1 MDVSFTN
8 VLEGARQYFQG
19 LPVPSTGS
27 GAATS
32 VDHNLHSASSANPAS
47 STSAATHDH
56 DASSQPVQST
66 QSISTSTNSSSN
78 SGNGSNSS
86 GNTQES
92 SRYPADVR
100 PSSSV
105 ESSNAAGGT
114 NFWNPHVDPYA
125 PQPTRVE
132 VPDTRPGDEG
142 SAMEPSSSSSGTVT
156 LTEMQPSN
164 YQSSSVAASSSG
176 FSQRALPTSSSSS
189 SLTSSSSDHN
199 HHQSHLPTSNNSS
212 LHLHQ
217 MQPPQSPHSPGPV
230 YQQLNNVSRTS
241 FSTAEM
247 LASSSPHSVP
257 AYQAAGNERQS
268 QPIVAQRT
276 QYYPRYHH
284 PDITKC
290 APAPYSQSS
299 IYQSA
304 NVAQSSSMVQ
314 QSSTRPTPIEQ
325 NNTTASSVVAQ
336 GHCPPEPQRMQGTY
350 GGNVPLAQNSVGGST
365 VYGSSSS
372 SSSQS
377 FRSAG
382 QYQQQVHRLA
392 ASSVND
398 RSHSSDGLHSST
410 AACTSSSQAVSPRQ
424 PGSGSSSSNHI
435 PSQSQSQNLP
445 GHIPSPHLPST
456 SVHYQQQYQQPSSL
470 QQQQQHPSRINASS
484 HSHGSSYGNRAV
496 PLPQHGV
503 PSSSPAAMTASH
515 SQQQQQMPPPSA
527 GYHAGTTPSPH
538 HEPSPRHATPSP
550 HHATPSPQRQS
561 PHVSSLHN
569 PHASPSP
576 HHTPSPHNSF
586 QPHSPTYPPPPLQP
600 HQQPHQQQHQQQQQQ
615 LSASSRS
622 TPHSYNLP
630 PATSQHYQSNYVAAV
645 RDAGMGLPYVPPPPS
660 QSSYHSFQKSSQ
672 PESQGSSYYSQPSR
686 SHGQSYGMQ
695 QMLAPPQTAYPNTSG
710 SNSLGGYQQNAGKH
724 ATYNGADVTKRGM
737 IDVAATPYGTHR
749 PPTQRNGNTH
759 NLPPIAALSSYHSN
773 RRESLGKSAQMAARQ
788 RMHSANATSKSQ
800 SVVMPPTVSSA
811 TPSQRL
817 AEYPMTPVSAVNHA
831 IPVNGRTTTVTNMTY
846 SSRYS
851 GQQGYPSPSYA
862 TTMAPS
868 HHGNNSTS
876 STTVTTINHS
886 GPSNARSSV
895 STVHVYQSSDEPD
908 RSAGSSAYSHHHQP
922 SIRMTTESY
931 AYKEYSSYQNPTS
944 SGNTQAT
951 SVAVIASSPSPSN
964 AVRKR
969 ESPLDLSVKTVKTS
983 ADSTAQDDLETI
995 AADKHVSS
1003 SSLSISRNN
1012 VNRSMPPPAAVH
1024 QSALAQS
1031 SYPSYDHRPS
1041 SNSSRNSTS
1050 VTCIRAS
1057 TPQTVCAP
1065 KVDFLPDFTST
1076 PLRHQSHHENSL
1088 RRSAAQ
1094 QLYVSS
1100 AQPPSSHHS
1109 NASPLPHMSTFKKRP
1124 LPTSPLYDG
1133 LIPPPSSSSSSSTSA
1148 SSSYLQAN
1156 DSVSSRFSKY
1166 HSMMDPSPRFGPST
1180 LPAQDYPPDS
1190 SKYYLAD
1197 NRAKYDQQFSQRE
1210 RMTVK
1215 RPGEAI
1221 FGMGSPSKQTRVA
1234 WRVPGAEKQII
1245 EPKLSTTS
1253 ALNEQQKRQ
1262 EMNLSAA
1269 LPNGILTTPGVHDQR
1284 TDSSGY
1290 STSESS
1296 RYQSVYCD
1304 KRTYSDSKIVRSS
1317 PLSYNHPAV
1326 SKSASVHPLPQQLTY
1341 PSYRPLVQKTT
1352 CPPSGMSGGQPVDQ
1366 PSNTGSN
1373 ITVRGLLRHNLEIK
1387 QQRDEQLNS
1396 QQPILV
1402 NHSQQGFPNKAVAPV
1417 EPKSI
1422 GRHNLSPFTA
1432 ASLLERNSNTPPHYK
1447 FHVPRAVDSITQ
1459 EVPRSMY
1466 TSRVNASA
1474 TLPGKEASLA
1484 GPRGTENQI
1493 HRDKDDGLAAILAAK
1508 IRTKAELKQVG
1519 TGQFATKASSVP
1531 PQDVSSTPREIDSA
1545 ASTSTPQSGSSA
1557 GSPPKLTREKTVC
1570 LPPRRRL
1577 FSRTDEDNMTVAAAV
1592 PVAVTVASTVP
1603 ARASGCRSSSETS
1616 VFDFRESDS
1625 EGEMPV
1631 LERQTLE
1638 EMRRDRKQLSKVQPP
1653 IPLND
1658 AVCMNMASSTDLV
1671 KIELKENDK
1680 INDIDPFWSN
1690 TCDKFMEQLRTGDAA
1705 KKRGRRKKVDNIAT
1719 SKLED
1724 AANDSD
1730 KESDANASHSQIK
1743 PEDIKKEMPDPS
1755 SKEDKD
1761 SDLFKD
1767 IKIKTE
1773 PGLERKEDDKH
1784 SSDDSDEIPL
1794 IKRARQ
1800 EIKKEDSD
1808 CDEEI
1813 ICRRRRIRRGG
1824 RIKLESSSGS
1834 DSSSEDSDASTE
1846 FGHGSSVADRLRARK
1861 RSMVNV
1867 SEGMKLRS
1875 RDTTPHK
1882 IKTEKESKL
1891 SPPKSGMSQKSK
1903 PKPLFGDGSDFRP
1916 GWEEEVYVYK
1926 KSLRM
1931 PPRLITVSKPS
1942 RFHRL
1947 STSLPDLDPGSPAL
1961 SVSMDS
1967 SDVCLGRNKRDSDME
1982 SNYSFSI
1989 MGVGSKIDDEEATS
2003 STTVSCPPK
2012 AMIKHSRSENNSI
2025 VDVLAQKVGSGGQKD
2040 LKKKQNLKSNKNSNI
2055 NKSTNEPEL
2064 LPTPGLTPLLSSE
2077 TSKSSKNKIAL
2088 KNNRNPIKVTNSVL
2102 LGYFRKETVNNFRD
2116 AFKNNHTL
2124 PNKFSTLVLK
2134 SRTRMETKVLKKETT
2149 IREVFGEDRPASAP
2163 PMQNHDDTSQDDDS
2177 QNETPENALG
2187 KVRTLKQKV
2196 VSRLRNAGIL
2206 RSQKAIVNSKRRLL
2220 TAERRKDLL
2229 KSLAN
2234 KKLHRI
2240 NTDIDQEETNDA
2252 REEEN
2257 NEMEDDKNDLDIRN
2271 KKKLKLRPGRR
2282 KFRSGFDYI
2291 RKKKKPLKKDETLPK
2306 DRKRQSQA
2314 NKPSPEC
2321 VADIQSEIRTWVI
2334 KKGVGETILHRAA
2347 RLGYTDV
2354 TAYCLEKLNSAPSP
2368 KDNAGYTPLHEACS
2382 KGHLEIAKLLLAYG
2396 ANVSESAN
2404 GGIRPLH
2411 EAAENGAT
2419 ELVRLLLSYGADP
2432 LLATYSGQTPL
2443 MLAIDTEAKSIL
2455 EHHLAD
2461 IQGRTTVPWSFVG
2474 PSSILDPEETG
2485 YNPFDN
2491 VPLDNP
2497 ESDELDDIEMEV
2509 SDINLPVL
2517 FTLNNDPDK
2526 WVLLQDLMAVLRIK
2540 SRDALLRQINPKTH
2554 SGPPAIAHRDVMR
2567 DLKLPDFLEQ
2577 TRCCHLLSGGERI
2590 NVRGSKVTLIKYND
2604 KVKSLLNVEK
2614 VLISLR

>member
-32 VDHNLHSASSANPAS
+32 VDHNLHSTSSTNPAS
-47 STSAATHDH
+47 STSATTHDH
-56 DASSQPVQST
+56 DAPSQPTQST
-66 QSISTSTNSSSN
+66 QSISTSANSSSSSN
-78 SGNGSNSS
+78 SNV
-86 GNTQES
+86 QES
-92 SRYPADVR
+92 NRYPADVR

-105 ESSNAAGGT
+105 ESSNATAGSS
-114 NFWNPHVDPYA
+114 FWNPHVEPYA

-142 SAMEPSSSSSGTVT
+142 SSMEPSSSSGTVT

-164 YQSSSVAASSSG
+164 YQFSSSSSSAAASSSN
-176 FSQRALPTSSSSS
+176 FSQRPPLTSSSSS
-189 SLTSSSSDHN
+189 TTSSSSDHN
-199 HHQSHLPTSNNSS
+199 HHHHQSHLSTLNSS
-212 LHLHQ
+212 SHLHQ
-217 MQPPQSPHSPGPV
+217 MQPPQPPHSPGPV
-230 YQQLNNVSRTS
+230 YQQLSNVSRTS
-241 FSTAEM
+241 FSAAEM
-247 LASSSPHSVP
+247 LASSSSHS
-257 AYQAAGNERQS
+257 ASTYQAANNDRQS

-304 NVAQSSSMVQ
+304 NVAQPPSMVQ
-314 QSSTRPTPIEQ
+314 QPSTRPTPIEQ
-325 NNTTASSVVAQ
+325 SNTTASSNVVTQ
-336 GHCPPEPQRMQGTY
+336 GHCPPEQQRIPGTY
-350 GGNVPLAQNSVGGST
+350 GNNMPLAQSSLNGSS
-365 VYGSSSS
+365 VYGSGSSS

-377 FRSAG
+377 YRPTN
-382 QYQQQVHRLA
+382 QYQQQAHRLT
-392 ASSVND
+392 ASTLSVND

-410 AACTSSSQAVSPRQ
+410 AACSSSSQAVSPRQ
-424 PGSGSSSSNHI
+424 PGPGSSSSNHI
-435 PSQSQSQNLP
+435 PLQSQSQNLP
-445 GHIPSPHLPST
+445 GHIPSPHLPSAAT
-456 SVHYQQQYQQPSSL
+456 SVHYHHQQQQQQQQQHHQQSSSL
-470 QQQQQHPSRINASS
+470 QQQQQQQQQQQHPSRINASP
-484 HSHGSSYGNRAV
+484 HSHGSSYGGRIM
-496 PLPQHGV
+496 PLPPHGV
-503 PSSSPAAMTASH
+503 PSSSSSVAMAANH
-515 SQQQQQMPPPSA
+515 SQQQMPPPPS
-527 GYHAGTTPSPH
+527 GYHVGTTPSPH

-586 QPHSPTYPPPPLQP
+586 QPHSPTYPPPPP
-600 HQQPHQQQHQQQQQQ
+600 PPPPPQQQQQQ
-615 LSASSRS
+615 QSSASSRS
-622 TPHSYNLP
+622 TSQSYNLP
-630 PATSQHYQSNYVAAV
+630 PVTSQHYQTNYVAAV
-645 RDAGMGLPYVPPPPS
+645 RDAAMGLPYAPPPPS
-660 QSSYHSFQKSSQ
+660 QSSYHSFQKNSQ
-672 PESQGSSYYSQPSR
+672 PESQGNNYYSQPSR
-686 SHGQSYGMQ
+686 SHNQSYSMQ
-695 QMLAPPQTAYPNTSG
+695 QMLVPQTVYPNTPGNNNLG
-710 SNSLGGYQQNAGKH
+710 SYQQNVSKH
-724 ATYNGADVTKRGM
+724 ATYNGADATKRGA
-737 IDVAATPYGTHR
+737 IDVTTIPYGTHR
-749 PPTQRNGNTH
+749 SPTQRSGNTH

-773 RRESLGKSAQMAARQ
+773 RRELLGKSAQTVRQ
-788 RMHSANATSKSQ
+788 RIHSTNATNKVP
-800 SVVMPPTVSSA
+800 SVVMPPSSI
-811 TPSQRL
+811 TMPPQRL
-817 AEYPMTPVSAVNHA
+817 AEYPMTPVSAINHA

-846 SSRYS
+846 GSRYT
-851 GQQGYPSPSYA
+851 GQQSYPSSTYA
-862 TTMAPS
+862 TTIAPS
-868 HHGNNSTS
+868 HHGNNSAN
-876 STTVTTINHS
+876 STTVTTISSHGGS
-886 GPSNARSSV
+886 GGARSSV
-895 STVHVYQSSDEPD
+895 SSIHAYQSSDESD
-908 RSAGSSAYSHHHQP
+908 RSAGSSSYHQP
-922 SIRMTTESY
+922 PTRITTEGY
-931 AYKEYSSYQNPTS
+931 AYKEHPYQNPAS
-944 SGNTQAT
+944 SGSQAT
-951 SVAVIASSPSPSN
+951 SVATMASSSSPSN

-983 ADSTAQDDLETI
+983 ADSTAQDDLETVST
-995 AADKHVSS
+995 DKHVSS
-1003 SSLSISRNN
+1003 SNLSSSRNN
-1012 VNRSMPPPAAVH
+1012 VNRPMPPPAVVH
-1024 QSALAQS
+1024 QSAPAQPSYAS
-1031 SYPSYDHRPS
+1031 SYDRPS
-1041 SNSSRNSTS
+1041 SNSSRNSMQ
-1050 VTCIRAS
+1050 VTCVRAS

-1076 PLRHQSHHENSL
+1076 PLRQSHHDSSL
-1088 RRSAAQ
+1088 RRSTPQHPQ
-1094 QLYVSS
+1094 QLYVPS
-1100 AQPPSSHHS
+1100 AQPLSSHHT
-1109 NASPLPHMSTFKKRP
+1109 NTSPLPHMSTFKKRP
-1124 LPTSPLYDG
+1124 LPTSPYDG
-1133 LIPPPSSSSSSSTSA
+1133 LTIPPPPSSSSSSTSA
-1148 SSSYLQAN
+1148 SSSYLQTN

-1166 HSMMDPSPRFGPST
+1166 HSMMDSSPRLGPPT

-1190 SKYYLAD
+1190 SYYLAD
-1197 NRAKYDQQFSQRE
+1197 SRAKFDQQFPQRE
-1210 RMTVK
+1210 RSLK
-1215 RPGEAI
+1215 RAGEAI
-1221 FGMGSPSKQTRVA
+1221 YGIGNPNKQARAA
-1234 WRVPGAEKQII
+1234 WRVPSTDKQIV
-1245 EPKLSTTS
+1245 ESKLSTTG
-1253 ALNEQQKRQ
+1253 AQNEQQKRQ
-1262 EMNLSAA
+1262 EMNLSVP
-1269 LPNGILTTPGVHDQR
+1269 LPNGALTTPGDHRIDNG
-1284 TDSSGY
+1284 SY
-1290 STSESS
+1290 STPES

-1304 KRTYSDSKIVRSS
+1304 KRTYPESKIIRSS
-1317 PLSYNHPAV
+1317 SSSYNHPV
-1326 SKSASVHPLPQQLTY
+1326 ISKSASVHPLPQQLSSAQLTY
-1341 PSYRPLVQKTT
+1341 PNYRQSIQKMA
-1352 CPPSGMSGGQPVDQ
+1352 CPSSGMSSGQSIDQ
-1366 PSNTGSN
+1366 PSNTGVDKRVLN
-1373 ITVRGLLRHNLEIK
+1373 LLRNSLENK

-1402 NHSQQGFPNKAVAPV
+1402 NHNQQSFQNKVVAPV

-1447 FHVPRAVDSITQ
+1447 LHVPRAIDSITQ

-1466 TSRVNASA
+1466 ASRVNASA

-1484 GPRGTENQI
+1484 GPRGAENQI

-1519 TGQFATKASSVP
+1519 TGQFTTKASSIL

-1557 GSPPKLTREKTVC
+1557 GSPPKLTREKMVS

-1577 FSRTDEDNMTVAAAV
+1577 FSRTDEDNIPVTV
-1592 PVAVTVASTVP
+1592 PVAATVASTVP

-1625 EGEMPV
+1625 ESEMPV

-1680 INDIDPFWSN
+1680 INDMDPFWSN
-1690 TCDKFMEQLRTGDAA
+1690 ACDKFMEQLRAGDAI
-1705 KKRGRRKKVDNIAT
+1705 KKRGRRKKMSGIAT

-1724 AANDSD
+1724 AINDSD
-1730 KESDANASHSQIK
+1730 KESDTNASHSRIK
-1743 PEDIKKEMPDPS
+1743 PEDIKKEIPDPS
-1755 SKEDKD
+1755 NKDDKN
-1761 SDLFKD
+1761 LIFKD
-1767 IKIKTE
+1767 VKIKTE
-1773 PGLERKEDDKH
+1773 PGLRKEDDKH
-1784 SSDDSDEIPL
+1784 SSDDSDEVPL
-1794 IKRARQ
+1794 IKRTRQ
-1800 EIKKEDSD
+1800 EVKKEDSD
-1808 CDEEI
+1808 CDEDV
-1813 ICRRRRIRRGG
+1813 ICRRRRIR

-1834 DSSSEDSDASTE
+1834 ESSSEDSDVSTV

-1861 RSMVNV
+1861 RSIANV

-1882 IKTEKESKL
+1882 VKTEKESKL
-1891 SPPKSGMSQKSK
+1891 SPPKGGTSQKVK

-1967 SDVCLGRNKRDSDME
+1967 SDVCLSRNKRDSDME

-1989 MGVGSKIDDEEATS
+1989 MGLGSKIDDEEATS

-2012 AMIKHSRSENNSI
+2012 AMMKHFRSDNNSI
-2025 VDVLAQKVGSGGQKD
+2025 VDVLAQKVGGGQKD
-2040 LKKKQNLKSNKNSNI
+2040 SKKKQNLKSNKSSNVNKI
-2055 NKSTNEPEL
+2055 NNEPEL
-2064 LPTPGLTPLLSSE
+2064 LPTPGLAPLLSSE
-2077 TSKSSKNKIAL
+2077 TSKSPKNKIAL

-2124 PNKFSTLVLK
+2124 PNEFSTLVLK
-2134 SRTRMETKVLKKETT
+2134 SRTRTETKVLKKETT

-2163 PMQNHDDTSQDDDS
+2163 PMQNRDDTSQDDDS

-2206 RSQKAIVNSKRRLL
+2206 RSHKAIANSKRHLL

-2240 NTDIDQEETNDA
+2240 KTEMEQEETNDT

-2257 NEMEDDKNDLDIRN
+2257 NEMEDDKNDLEIRN

-2291 RKKKKPLKKDETLPK
+2291 RKKKKPLKKDEALPK
-2306 DRKRQSQA
+2306 ERKRQSQA

-2443 MLAIDTEAKSIL
+2443 MLAVDTEANAIL
-2455 EHHLAD
+2455 EQHLAD
-2461 IQGRTTVPWSFVG
+2461 IQGRTTVPWSFAG
-2474 PSSILDPEETG
+2474 PSSIFDPEETG
-2485 YNPFDN
+2485 YNPLDD
-2491 VPLDNP
+2491 VPSDNP

-2526 WVLLQDLMAVLRIK
+2526 WVLLQDLMAILKIK
-2540 SRDALLRQINPKTH
+2540 SRDALLRQINPKAH
-2554 SGPPAIAHRDVMR
+2554 SGPPAIAHREVMR
-2567 DLKLPDFLEQ
+2567 ELKLPDFLEQ
-2577 TRCCHLLSGGERI
+2577 SRCCHLLSGGERI
-2590 NVRGSKVTLIKYND
+2590 NVRGSKVILIKYND

>member
-19 LPVPSTGS
+19 LPVPSTGD

-32 VDHNLHSASSANPAS
+32 VDLHATSSTNSAS
-47 STSAATHDH
+47 STSTTTNDH
-56 DASSQPVQST
+56 DASSQPT
-66 QSISTSTNSSSN
+66 QSISTSVNSSS
-78 SGNGSNSS
+78 GSNV
-86 GNTQES
+86 QES
-92 SRYPADVR
+92 NRYSTDVR
-100 PSSSV
+100 PTLSV
-105 ESSNAAGGT
+105 ESSSTASGSS
-114 NFWNPHVDPYA
+114 FWNPHVEPYP
-125 PQPTRVE
+125 PQPTKVE
-132 VPDTRPGDEG
+132 VPDTRPGDES
-142 SAMEPSSSSSGTVT
+142 SAMEPSSSSGTVT

-164 YQSSSVAASSSG
+164 HQ
-176 FSQRALPTSSSSS
+176 SSSSS
-189 SLTSSSSDHN
+189 PAVASIASSTNFSQRSPPISSSSLSSTPSSSDHN
-199 HHQSHLPTSNNSS
+199 HHHQIHTSTANLSS
-212 LHLHQ
+212 HLHQ
-217 MQPPQSPHSPGPV
+217 MQPPQPSHSPGPV
-230 YQQLNNVSRTS
+230 YQQLNNVSRSS
-241 FSTAEM
+241 FNTAEM
-247 LASSSPHSVP
+247 LASSSSHSVST
-257 AYQAAGNERQS
+257 YQAVSNNDRQS
-268 QPIVAQRT
+268 QPIVVQRA

-304 NVAQSSSMVQ
+304 NVAQPSSTVQ
-314 QSSTRPTPIEQ
+314 QPSTRPTPMEQ
-325 NNTTASSVVAQ
+325 NNMSSSGIVAQ
-336 GHCPPEPQRMQGTY
+336 GHCPPEQQRVPGTY
-350 GGNVPLAQNSVGGST
+350 GNNMPSVQNPLGGST

-372 SSSQS
+372 SSSSSSQNY
-377 FRSAG
+377 RSAS
-382 QYQQQVHRLA
+382 QYQQQAHRLA
-392 ASSVND
+392 TASTSSLND
-398 RSHSSDGLHSST
+398 RSHSSDGPHSST
-410 AACTSSSQAVSPRQ
+410 VPFSSSSAISPRQ
-424 PGSGSSSSNHI
+424 PAAGNSSSSHI

-445 GHIPSPHLPST
+445 GHIPSPSAAS
-456 SVHYQQQYQQPSSL
+456 SVHHQQQQQQQQQQSSL
-470 QQQQQHPSRINASS
+470 QQQHPSRINVSP
-484 HSHGSSYGNRAV
+484 HSHGSSYGSRV
-496 PLPQHGV
+496 LPPPSHGV
-503 PSSSPAAMTASH
+503 PTSTSSAAAANH
-515 SQQQQQMPPPSA
+515 SQQHMPPPS

-538 HEPSPRHATPSP
+538 HEMPSHHATPSP

-561 PHVSSLHN
+561 PHVSNLHN

-586 QPHSPTYPPPPLQP
+586 QPHSPTYPPPPPLP
-600 HQQPHQQQHQQQQQQ
+600 PPP
-615 LSASSRS
+615 ASSRS

-630 PATSQHYQSNYVAAV
+630 SVTSQHYQTNYAAT
-645 RDAGMGLPYVPPPPS
+645 RETAMALPYAPPPSS

-672 PESQGSSYYSQPSR
+672 SESQGSNYYSQSGR
-686 SHGQSYGMQ
+686 SHNQSYGMQ
-695 QMLAPPQTAYPNTSG
+695 QMLVPPQTVFPGTPSSNNLGSYQQSG
-710 SNSLGGYQQNAGKH
+710 SKH
-724 ATYNGADVTKRGM
+724 ATYNGAEIAKRSA
-737 IDVAATPYGTHR
+737 IDVATPYATHR
-749 PPTQRNGNTH
+749 SSAQRNSNTH

-773 RRESLGKSAQMAARQ
+773 RREFLGKSAQSMVQRQ
-788 RMHSANATSKSQ
+788 RIHSTNVNSK
-800 SVVMPPTVSSA
+800 VPAAMPPT
-811 TPSQRL
+811 TPSSMAMPAQRL
-817 AEYPMTPVSAVNHA
+817 AEYPMTPASVMNHA

-846 SSRYS
+846 GTRYS
-851 GQQGYPSPSYA
+851 GQQGYLSSSYA
-862 TTMAPS
+862 TTLAPS
-868 HHGNNSTS
+868 HHGSNSTG
-876 STTVTTINHS
+876 STTVTSISHGGIGS
-886 GPSNARSSV
+886 ARSSV
-895 STVHVYQSSDEPD
+895 STIHTYQSSDESD
-908 RSAGSSAYSHHHQP
+908 RTAGSSSHHHHQHHHHHHQ
-922 SIRMTTESY
+922 SSTRVTTENY
-931 AYKEYSSYQNPTS
+931 GYKEYPPYQNPASS
-944 SGNTQAT
+944 SGSQTAPAAAMAT
-951 SVAVIASSPSPSN
+951 SPSPSSI
-964 AVRKR
+964 VRKR

-983 ADSTAQDDLETI
+983 ADSTAQDDLETTST
-995 AADKHVSS
+995 DKHVSS
-1003 SSLSISRNN
+1003 SNLSTARSN
-1012 VNRSMPPPAAVH
+1012 VNRSMPPPPAVH
-1024 QSALAQS
+1024 QSTPAQP
-1031 SYPSYDHRPS
+1031 SYPSSYDSRPS
-1041 SNSSRNSTS
+1041 SNSSRNSMPVTS
-1050 VTCIRAS
+1050 IRAS

-1065 KVDFLPDFTST
+1065 KVDFLPDFNST
-1076 PLRHQSHHENSL
+1076 PLRHQSHHENPL
-1088 RRSAAQ
+1088 RRSTT
-1094 QLYVSS
+1094 QLYVPP
-1100 AQPPSSHHS
+1100 AQPLSSHHA
-1109 NASPLPHMSTFKKRP
+1109 NNTAPLPHMSTFVKKRP
-1124 LPTSPLYDG
+1124 LPTSLYDG
-1133 LIPPPSSSSSSSTSA
+1133 LTIPPPSSSSSA
-1148 SSSYLQAN
+1148 SSASYLQTN
-1156 DSVSSRFSKY
+1156 DSMSSRFSKY
-1166 HSMMDPSPRFGPST
+1166 SSMMDPSSRVGAPT
-1180 LPAQDYPPDS
+1180 LPAQDYTPDPN
-1190 SKYYLAD
+1190 KYYLGD
-1197 NRAKYDQQFSQRE
+1197 SKAKFDQQFSQRE
-1210 RMTVK
+1210 RMPFK
-1215 RPGEAI
+1215 RSGEAI
-1221 FGMGSPSKQTRVA
+1221 YGVGSPSKQPRVS
-1234 WRVPGAEKQII
+1234 WRVPSTDKQIA
-1245 EPKLSTTS
+1245 EPKLSTAS
-1253 ALNEQQKRQ
+1253 VLNEQQKRQ
-1262 EMNLSAA
+1262 EMSLPVP
-1269 LPNGILTTPGVHDQR
+1269 LPNGTLVTPGVYDQR
-1284 TDSSGY
+1284 PDSGGY
-1290 STSESS
+1290 SAPESS
-1296 RYQSVYCD
+1296 RYQPTYCD
-1304 KRTYSDSKIVRSS
+1304 KKTYPESKVVRSS
-1317 PLSYNHPAV
+1317 PSSYNHPV
-1326 SKSASVHPLPQQLTY
+1326 ISKPNANMHVLPQQLSGAQPIY
-1341 PSYRPLVQKTT
+1341 SNYRQAVQKTT
-1352 CPPSGMSGGQPVDQ
+1352 CSLSATSGGQPIDQ
-1366 PSNTGSN
+1366 PSNTGADKRVLS
-1373 ITVRGLLRHNLEIK
+1373 LLRNSLENK

-1402 NHSQQGFPNKAVAPV
+1402 NHSQQSFQNKVVAPV
-1417 EPKSI
+1417 EPKTNI

-1447 FHVPRAVDSITQ
+1447 LHVPRAVDSITQ
-1459 EVPRSMY
+1459 EAPRSMY
-1466 TSRVNASA
+1466 ASRVNASA
-1474 TLPGKEASLA
+1474 TLPGKEASLV
-1484 GPRGTENQI
+1484 GPRGAEI

-1519 TGQFATKASSVP
+1519 IGQFTTKAPS
-1531 PQDVSSTPREIDSA
+1531 QDISSTPKA
-1545 ASTSTPQSGSSA
+1545 A
-1557 GSPPKLTREKTVC
+1557 TV
-1570 LPPRRRL
+1570 P
-1577 FSRTDEDNMTVAAAV
+1577 AV
-1592 PVAVTVASTVP
+1592 VTVASTVP

-1680 INDIDPFWSN
+1680 INDMDPFWS
-1690 TCDKFMEQLRTGDAA
+1690 TACDKFMEQLRAGDAA
-1705 KKRGRRKKVDNIAT
+1705 KKRGRRKKLT

-1730 KESDANASHSQIK
+1730 KESDINVAQSCKS
-1743 PEDIKKEMPDPS
+1743 EDIKES
-1755 SKEDKD
+1755 LETNKEDKN
-1761 SDLFKD
+1761 SILKE

-1773 PGLERKEDDKH
+1773 PGLKKDDDKH
-1784 SSDDSDEIPL
+1784 SGDDSDEVPL
-1794 IKRARQ
+1794 IKRKK

-1808 CDEEI
+1808 CDEEV
-1813 ICRRRRIRRGG
+1813 ICQSRRVRRGS

-1834 DSSSEDSDASTE
+1834 ESSSEDSDASTE
-1846 FGHGSSVADRLRARK
+1846 FHGSSVADRLRARK
-1861 RSMVNV
+1861 RTTANM

-1882 IKTEKESKL
+1882 KTEKESKL
-1891 SPPKSGMSQKSK
+1891 STPPKGGTSQKAK

-1967 SDVCLGRNKRDSDME
+1967 SDMCLSRNKRLIDSDME

-1989 MGVGSKIDDEEATS
+1989 TGLGSKIDDEEATS

-2012 AMIKHSRSENNSI
+2012 AMMKHFRSENNSI
-2025 VDVLAQKVGSGGQKD
+2025 VDVLAQKVGSGGGNQKD
-2040 LKKKQNLKSNKNSNI
+2040 SKKKQNSKSSKI
-2055 NKSTNEPEL
+2055 LNKSSNEPEL
-2064 LPTPGLTPLLSSE
+2064 LPTPSLTPLVSE
-2077 TSKSSKNKIAL
+2077 ISKNSKNKISL
-2088 KNNRNPIKVTNSVL
+2088 KNNKSPIKVANSVL

-2116 AFKNNHTL
+2116 AFKNNHAL
-2124 PNKFSTLVLK
+2124 PNEFSTMVLK
-2134 SRTRMETKVLKKETT
+2134 SRTRMETKVLKKEAT

-2177 QNETPENALG
+2177 QNEIPETVLG

-2206 RSQKAIVNSKRRLL
+2206 RSHKAIANSKRRLL

-2240 NTDIDQEETNDA
+2240 KTEIEHEEANDV

-2257 NEMEDDKNDLDIRN
+2257 NDEDDKNDLEIRN

-2291 RKKKKPLKKDETLPK
+2291 RKKKKPLKKDEALPK
-2306 DRKRQSQA
+2306 ERKRQSQA

-2354 TAYCLEKLNSAPSP
+2354 TAYCLEKLNSTPSP

-2411 EAAENGAT
+2411 EAVENGAT

-2443 MLAIDTEAKSIL
+2443 MWAVDTETKSIL
-2455 EHHLAD
+2455 EQHLDD
-2461 IQGRTTVPWSFVG
+2461 IQGRVTVPWSFTG
-2474 PSSILDPEETG
+2474 PASIFDPEETG
-2485 YNPFDN
+2485 YNPLDN
-2491 VPLDNP
+2491 VP
-2497 ESDELDDIEMEV
+2497 SDSSELIELNDVEIEV

-2526 WVLLQDLMAVLRIK
+2526 WVLLQDLMAILRIK
-2540 SRDALLRQINPKTH
+2540 SRDALLRQINPKAH

-2567 DLKLPDFLEQ
+2567 ELKLPDFLEQ

-2614 VLISLR
+2614 VLINLR